1 MFVVL
6 YGKMSEME
14 HFVPDVSH
22 AKKEEVYEVS
32 EDTLLLADSIEK
44 DAAFLQR
51 LKPSLCVEIGCGS
64 GYVSAVLAHTLQN
77 RALCFATDINSSA
90 ALATSITLKKNA
102 PKYGLLLS
110 FFLLFAHMAFLLFHS

>member
-1 MFVVL
+1 MKDVL
-6 YGKMSEME
+6 FCFSWGRMNGE

-22 AKKEEVYEVS
+22 ARKEEVYEVS

-44 DAAFLQR
+44 DASLLQR
-51 LKPSLCVEIGCGS
+51 LKPSFCLEIGCGS

-77 RALCFATDINSSA
+77 RAICFATDINPSA

-102 PKYGLLLS
+102 PQHGLLHLHQ
-110 FFLLFAHMAFLLFHS
+110 LAHSA